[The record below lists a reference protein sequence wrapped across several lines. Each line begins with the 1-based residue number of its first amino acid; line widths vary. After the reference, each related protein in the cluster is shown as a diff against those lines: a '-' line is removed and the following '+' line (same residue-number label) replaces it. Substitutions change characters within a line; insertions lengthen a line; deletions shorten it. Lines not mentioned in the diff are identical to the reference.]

1 MTRTGEALSERF
13 DIATAAEIRF
23 GSGRVAEVPDVL
35 AGLGVRQAFVV
46 TGATSERADHVRAGL
61 RDAGIAS
68 EVFPI
73 AGEPSVDMVRVAAA
87 ALTGAGCD
95 GVLGYGGGSVLDT
108 AKAVAALA
116 ATGTDPLDHLE
127 VVGAGRPLTGASL
140 PCVAVPTTAGT
151 GSEVTRNA
159 VLSTGL
165 TKASLRSPLLLPRV
179 AIVDPDLLIGLPQS
193 AIAAGGLDALSQVVE
208 PFVSA
213 RANPFTDALARD
225 GMKRSARSLRRAWD
239 HGMDSD
245 AAVRED
251 LALVSLFGGLCLANS
266 GLGAVHGFAAA
277 LGARL
282 QAPHGALCGALLAA
296 TVKANWEA
304 LRNRDPQHPALARMS
319 EVAGLLTGDP
329 KESPEG
335 LVAWLVELTKALGV
349 PGLAHYGLNDSQIP
363 ALVDAAKAASSMRAN
378 PIALTDD
385 ELAGILASSLEQIP
399 A

>member
-1 MTRTGEALSERF
+1 
-13 DIATAAEIRF
+13 
-23 GSGRVAEVPDVL
+23 
-35 AGLGVRQAFVV
+35 
-46 TGATSERADHVRAGL
+46 
-61 RDAGIAS
+61 
-68 EVFPI
+68 
-73 AGEPSVDMVRVAAA
+73 
-87 ALTGAGCD
+87 
-95 GVLGYGGGSVLDT
+95 
-108 AKAVAALA
+108 
-116 ATGTDPLDHLE
+116 
-127 VVGAGRPLTGASL
+127 
-140 PCVAVPTTAGT
+140 
-151 GSEVTRNA
+151 
-159 VLSTGL
+159 
-165 TKASLRSPLLLPRV
+165 
-179 AIVDPDLLIGLPQS
+179 
-193 AIAAGGLDALSQVVE
+193 
-208 PFVSA
+208 
-213 RANPFTDALARD
+213 
-225 GMKRSARSLRRAWD
+225 MKRSARSLRRAWD

-329 KESPEG
+329 KGSPEG